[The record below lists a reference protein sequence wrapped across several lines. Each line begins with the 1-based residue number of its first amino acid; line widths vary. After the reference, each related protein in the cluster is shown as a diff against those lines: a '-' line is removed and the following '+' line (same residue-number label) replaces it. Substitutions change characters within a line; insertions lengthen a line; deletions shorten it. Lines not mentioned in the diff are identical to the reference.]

1 MKNYILITDKDSY
14 CFESIS
20 ELKKWMFPNFD
31 KMTKEEQKEYL
42 YEKVF
47 GFCALNDLQIIDTK
61 YGVYKD
67 NYKINEY
74 EKKDLDNSI
83 IIDNTDTYI
92 LSLCKFNIIVLLE
105 EKDNRFYTK
114 ESNVK
119 FENDNNYVKVN
130 SFANKLLMKMVGEL
144 NE

>member
-1 MKNYILITDKDSY
+1 MKNYILISDNKPYSFDS
-14 CFESIS
+14 IN
-20 ELKKWMFPNFD
+20 ELKKWMFPDFD
-31 KMTKEEQKEYL
+31 KKTKEEQKAYL

-47 GFCALNDLQIIDTK
+47 GFCILNDLQIIDTK

-83 IIDNTDTYI
+83 IIDTIDTYI
-92 LSLCKFNIIVLLE
+92 LSLCKFNVIVILE
-105 EKDNRFYTK
+105 EKNNRFYTK
-114 ESNVK
+114 ELNIK
-119 FENDNNYVKVN
+119 FNGDNNYVKVN
-130 SFANKLLMKMVGEL
+130 SFASELLAKMVGDY